1 MMTNPFVTDVDQGDK
16 VLEVSEWEDLKQH
29 LMQQGSGY
37 GEEIMLTG
45 PNEALMIVSC
55 AGPEGYFVIAR
66 QSGELGELVLVDRTK
81 GDELVTA
88 PIAGLPDTRPRCAFV
103 DQETM
108 LTAAEGFY
116 RHGTRSSA
124 LSWAD
129 PRDV

>member
-1 MMTNPFVTDVDQGDK
+1 MTNPFVTDAEQGDR
-16 VLEVSEWEDLKQH
+16 VLDVPEWEDLKQH

-37 GEEIMLTG
+37 GEEIVLTG

-66 QSGELGELVLVDRTK
+66 QSSELGPLVLVDRTK
-81 GDELVTA
+81 GDELVTV
-88 PIAGLPDTRPRCAFV
+88 PVAGLPDTRPRCAFV
-103 DQETM
+103 DRETM
-108 LTAAEGFY
+108 LKAAEEFY
-116 RHGTRSSA
+116 RYGRRSTT